1 MANIS
6 ISSLSPSP
14 TSTSKSF
21 AQVVEVVQ
29 NQSSDEVIEKALG
42 CNKASSLQSSTNL
55 AIVVHKAP
63 LLMDTTLRQFEID
76 LLTLETYRP
85 DDDDFSQDDQ

>member
-1 MANIS
+1 M
-6 ISSLSPSP
+6 
-14 TSTSKSF
+14 
-21 AQVVEVVQ
+21 Q
-29 NQSSDEVIEKALG
+29 NQSPDEVIKKALG

-76 LLTLETYRP
+76 LLTLETYCP
-85 DDDDFSQDDQ
+85 DDDDFSRDDR

>member
-1 MANIS
+1 M
-6 ISSLSPSP
+6 
-14 TSTSKSF
+14 
-21 AQVVEVVQ
+21 Q
-29 NQSSDEVIEKALG
+29 NQSSDEVIKKALG

-76 LLTLETYRP
+76 LLTLETYCP
-85 DDDDFSQDDQ
+85 DDDDFSRDDR